1 MRFALPLAALA
12 LVAQTGFAQTRTEL
26 TLDEAINLARRNN
39 PVFQQTVN
47 SRRSADMNVRAAYA
61 QLLPRVDANLSG
73 RYQKT
78 GQQFFNGIPL
88 QNNSDVMQS
97 SYGLG
102 VQYTLN
108 SAVLFGPRLYG
119 AQRDAAEA
127 DVTGAA
133 ELLRSTVTQRYLQVL
148 QAEARAAL
156 QDTLLQTTKG
166 QLELAKA
173 RQAVGAATILDV
185 RRAEVANGQA
195 EVAALQAHNNAAVEK
210 LRFYEQLGVAQPD
223 SVVLT
228 TRFDI
233 TPVNFDIDSLKDL
246 ARRQN
251 PGLLALRSR
260 ERAAT
265 AGVRAQAGQYAPT
278 LTLTTGWGGNSYEY
292 TNSQFLVDRAQAQ
305 LTSSIANCF
314 SQDSIRTAVGF
325 SSLNCGAISPTL
337 SQSEIDA
344 IRAQNNQF
352 PFKFTPA
359 PRAFSAFISMPLFD
373 NLNREQ
379 RLQEAQV
386 LRDNAQYN
394 VRARELQLTADVTQA
409 YLNVQTALKT
419 VDMQNINAQRARE
432 ELAFAEE
439 RYRVG
444 AATFLDVTTSRGTFE
459 QAQIDRLNAIYD
471 YHRAFAAL
479 ENAVGRPL
487 R

>member
-12 LVAQTGFAQTRTEL
+12 LVAQTAQAQRTEL
-26 TLDEAINLARRNN
+26 TLDEAILLARRNN
-39 PVFQQTVN
+39 PSFQQTVN
-47 SRRSADMNVRAAYA
+47 ARRAADMGVRSAYA
-61 QLLPRVDANLSG
+61 NLLPSVNANLSG

-88 QNNSDVMQS
+88 ENSSDVLQS
-97 SYGLG
+97 SYGIG
-102 VQYTLN
+102 VMYQLN
-108 SAVLFGPRLYG
+108 SAILFGPTLYR
-119 AQRDAAEA
+119 AQRAAADA
-127 DVTGAA
+127 DVTGAT
-133 ELLRSTVTQRYLQVL
+133 ELLRSVVTQRYLQVL
-148 QAEARAAL
+148 QTDARAAL
-156 QDTLLQTTKG
+156 QDTLLQTTQG
-166 QLELAKA
+166 QLDLAKA

-185 RRAEVANGQA
+185 RRAEVAFGQS

-210 LRFYEQLGVAQPD
+210 LRFYEQLGVPQPD

-233 TPVNFDIDSLKDL
+233 TPVNIRPDSLQDL

-265 AGVRAQAGQYAPT
+265 ASVRAQAGQYAPT
-278 LTLTTGWGGNSYEY
+278 LTLQTGWGGNSYEY

-305 LTSSIANCF
+305 LTSSISGCM
-314 SQDSIRTAVGF
+314 SQDSVRTAVGL
-325 SSLNCGAISPTL
+325 SSLNCGTIPSAL
-337 SQSEIDA
+337 SQSQIDA
-344 IRAQNNQF
+344 IRSQNNQF
-352 PFKFTPA
+352 PWRFTPA
-359 PRAFSAFISMPLFD
+359 PRAFSAFVSMPLFD

-379 RLQEAQV
+379 RLQQAQV
-386 LRDNAQYN
+386 TRDDAKFN

-409 YLNVQTALKT
+409 YLNLQTAIKT

-439 RYRVG
+439 RYKVG

>member
-265 AGVRAQAGQYAPT
+265 AGVRAQAGP
-278 LTLTTGWGGNSYEY
+278 
-292 TNSQFLVDRAQAQ
+292 
-305 LTSSIANCF
+305 
-314 SQDSIRTAVGF
+314 
-325 SSLNCGAISPTL
+325 
-337 SQSEIDA
+337 
-344 IRAQNNQF
+344 
-352 PFKFTPA
+352 
-359 PRAFSAFISMPLFD
+359 
-373 NLNREQ
+373 
-379 RLQEAQV
+379 
-386 LRDNAQYN
+386 
-394 VRARELQLTADVTQA
+394 
-409 YLNVQTALKT
+409 
-419 VDMQNINAQRARE
+419 
-432 ELAFAEE
+432 
-439 RYRVG
+439 
-444 AATFLDVTTSRGTFE
+444 
-459 QAQIDRLNAIYD
+459 
-471 YHRAFAAL
+471 
-479 ENAVGRPL
+479 
-487 R
+487 